1 MSSLPLPTVRAEV
14 EESNHD
20 APTPFISG
28 NWAVYITLERYQEIQ
43 WWSMQHREDLDL
55 FFHPNTN
62 AFVHDHAR
70 WSTWG
75 GRQWPLNVETLPTYG
90 KTEGEYC
97 NYWGCYFGTSG
108 GSGDDDLI

>member
-1 MSSLPLPTVRAEV
+1 MSSLPLLTVRAEV

-62 AFVHDHAR
+62 AFVHDPSCIH
-70 WSTWG
+70 
-75 GRQWPLNVETLPTYG
+75 
-90 KTEGEYC
+90 
-97 NYWGCYFGTSG
+97 
-108 GSGDDDLI
+108 GSV